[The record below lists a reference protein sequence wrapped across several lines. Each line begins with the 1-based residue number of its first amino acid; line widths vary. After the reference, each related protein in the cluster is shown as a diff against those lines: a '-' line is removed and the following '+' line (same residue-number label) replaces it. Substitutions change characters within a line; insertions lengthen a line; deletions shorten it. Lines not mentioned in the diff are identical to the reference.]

1 MATKATKT
9 AAAGTCPVTV
19 RSSVV
24 GEARLSIQV
33 VDRRYTA
40 QKVIDGLNGGELNY
54 ASGQIVGRA
63 GQVVARYQVLSV
75 DDRLENFQLAG

>member
-1 MATKATKT
+1 MGTKATKG
-9 AAAGTCPVTV
+9 AVAGTGPVTI
-19 RSSVV
+19 RSSVA

-40 QKVIDGLNGGELNY
+40 QAVIDGLNSGDLKY
-54 ASGQIVGRA
+54 ASGQVLGRA
-63 GQVVARYQVLSV
+63 GQVVAKYQILNV

>member
-1 MATKATKT
+1 MGTRATKA
-9 AAAGTCPVTV
+9 AVAGTGPVTI
-19 RSSVV
+19 RSQVA

-40 QKVIDGLNGGELNY
+40 QAVVDGLNGGDLKY
-54 ASGQIVGRA
+54 ASGQVLGRA
-63 GQVVARYQVLSV
+63 GQVVARYQILSV

>member
-1 MATKATKT
+1 MAAKATKA
-9 AAAGTCPVTV
+9 AGAGTGPVAI
-19 RSSVV
+19 RSQVA

-40 QKVIDGLNGGELNY
+40 QAVIDGLNGGELKY

-63 GQVVARYQVLSV
+63 GQVVARYQVLGV

>member
-1 MATKATKT
+1 MAAKGTKT
-9 AAAGTCPVTV
+9 AGAGSGPVTI
-19 RSSVV
+19 RSQVA

-40 QKVIDGLNGGELNY
+40 QAVIDGLNGGVLKY
-54 ASGQIVGRA
+54 ASGQVLGRA
-63 GQVVARYQVLSV
+63 GQVVARYQILSV

>member
-1 MATKATKT
+1 MATKATK
-9 AAAGTCPVTV
+9 AAGAGTGPVTI
-19 RSSVV
+19 RSSVT

-40 QKVIDGLNGGELNY
+40 QKVIEGLNGGDLKY
-54 ASGQIVGRA
+54 GSGQIVGRA
-63 GQVVARYQVLSV
+63 GEVVAKYHVLSV

>member
-1 MATKATKT
+1 MAAKGTKA
-9 AAAGTCPVTV
+9 AGAGGGPVAV
-19 RSSVV
+19 RSSVA

-40 QKVIDGLNGGELNY
+40 QAVIDGLNGGELKY
-54 ASGQIVGRA
+54 ASGQVLGRA
-63 GQVVARYQVLSV
+63 GQVVARYQILGV